1 METEWTD
8 KLTLAGLPEEV
19 DLVFTIFD
27 WQGGSDGWKGMCQG
41 KVPLDK
47 AKWADLL
54 EQQDCVNPGKT
65 KVTLGPL
72 SYTPRDGAGKNI
84 QLNEWTG
91 EVGGVLTVEIKPFA
105 STYTMCGELCKT
117 GGDRYTSVWK
127 SRWCLLADG
136 QLQYYGA
143 YGDPKPKK
151 ILELKD
157 ATSITHPDQILEM
170 IDVQMPDKLWQFK
183 TSDPLLG
190 GQWWWK
196 LRQAAGMETEQSEQ
210 SKGISLA
217 DTEHANAVGRRVH
230 SSY

>member
-1 METEWTD
+1 M
-8 KLTLAGLPEEV
+8 KRRSPRHCRSLSRRAA
-19 DLVFTIFD
+19 DLVID
-27 WQGGSDGWKGMCQG
+27 RVGCCCC
-41 KVPLDK
+41 P
-47 AKWADLL
+47 
-54 EQQDCVNPGKT
+54 
-65 KVTLGPL
+65 
-72 SYTPRDGAGKNI
+72 PRDGAGKNI

-183 TSDPLLG
+183 APDILSG
-190 GQWWWK
+190 GEWWWK
-196 LRQAAGMETEQSEQ
+196 MRQASGQKADANEKGKEEDAGGGSSRKKASARSRGALRKSTR
-210 SKGISLA
+210 
-217 DTEHANAVGRRVH
+217 GRRR
-230 SSY
+230 SSRRTWTEEA